1 MRNRDAWRLSYTQ
14 IANLVVIVGSPMSAW
29 TTLPLFHLQT
39 KRFFALSA
47 ALWKISRLERAV
59 SHCSRGR
66 GGHLPGSSSA
76 SPGTRMILDFETGG
90 GGLGRF
96 DRGLLI

>member
-1 MRNRDAWRLSYTQ
+1 
-14 IANLVVIVGSPMSAW
+14 MSAW

-47 ALWKISRLERAV
+47 PLLKISRLERAV

-66 GGHLPGSSSA
+66 DGHLPGSSMGL
-76 SPGTRMILDFETGG
+76 PGMLMILDFETRGA
-90 GGLGRF
+90 GLAVGPF
-96 DRGLLI
+96 DRGLMT